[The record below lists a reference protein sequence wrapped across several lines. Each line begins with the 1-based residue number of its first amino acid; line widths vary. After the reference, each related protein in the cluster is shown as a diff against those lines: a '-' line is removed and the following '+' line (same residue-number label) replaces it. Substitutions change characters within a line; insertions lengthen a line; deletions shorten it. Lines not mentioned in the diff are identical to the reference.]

1 MARQELFG
9 AMYSSG
15 RPPRELIA
23 ERGLELVED
32 EALLT
37 ELIRRTLA
45 EYPDQLKRYRAGKAG
60 LLGFFVG
67 KVMRASGGRADP
79 RKVNELLRK
88 EVE

>member
-15 RPPRELIA
+15 RPPRELI
-23 ERGLELVED
+23 
-32 EALLT
+32 
-37 ELIRRTLA
+37 RRTLA
-45 EYPDQLKRYRAGKAG
+45 EHPVQLERYRAGKRG
-60 LLGFFVG
+60 LPGFLVG
-67 KVMRASGGRADP
+67 KVMRASGGKADP